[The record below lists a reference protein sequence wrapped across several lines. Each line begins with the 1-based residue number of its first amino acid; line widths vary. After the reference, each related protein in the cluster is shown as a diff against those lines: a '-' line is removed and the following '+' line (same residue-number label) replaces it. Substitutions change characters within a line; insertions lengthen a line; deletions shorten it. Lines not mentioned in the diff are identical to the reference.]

1 MKNGK
6 SLIAGRNSRL
16 DEIQAAILRIK
27 LKYLNQDNHLRIKFA
42 NYYSLKLKN
51 LPIIIPSVR
60 NNTIHVFHLYV
71 IKVKK
76 RNALLKFMKSNG
88 VTLGVHYPIPIHL
101 QPAYK
106 QQIIKSEMT
115 NTENLSKNIVSL
127 PIYPEI
133 KKKELDKVVQLL
145 KTFYENQ

>member
-1 MKNGK
+1 MSNG
-6 SLIAGRNSRL
+6 L
-16 DEIQAAILRIK
+16 
-27 LKYLNQDNHLRIKFA
+27 
-42 NYYSLKLKN
+42 
-51 LPIIIPSVR
+51 
-60 NNTIHVFHLYV
+60 
-71 IKVKK
+71 KVKK